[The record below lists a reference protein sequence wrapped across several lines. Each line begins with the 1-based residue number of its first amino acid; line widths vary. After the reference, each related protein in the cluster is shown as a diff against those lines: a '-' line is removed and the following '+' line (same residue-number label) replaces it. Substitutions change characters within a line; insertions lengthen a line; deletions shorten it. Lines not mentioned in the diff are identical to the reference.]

1 MEPQTSFTAEER
13 AVLLGRLQVPFAA
26 TDVQWRIGATC
37 RDKKKGRIVPYADK
51 RAYFDRL
58 NQVLTPAGWMDDYS
72 VNVCPF
78 PRRKRSR
85 DGTDVVIES
94 GKLTVLCKL
103 TFFGIGSHTGDG
115 EAWADDENGMTRAS
129 SQAFRRACAEFGLGR
144 YFYNFGELWVPLN
157 QYGEMIGVPKL
168 PAWALPPA
176 AAKQATAPAK
186 PNGAP
191 AGKPANAT
199 AAANGRATEQST
211 KPADPPNGPTKPPT
225 PPLPKNG
232 GPKPPQRS
240 WSNQPTQNR
249 APGAA
254 LPGRGSQQALPN
266 TQQPTAPAQGRSTPP
281 IVLPAEVADL
291 KLRAR
296 IAGYHRLLGPT
307 LYTNIVQG
315 TTAAVKSGQLS
326 RDLGGN
332 LFHFLDM
339 AAQFIDEVRGLAPEL
354 PEAGFSLLLDR
365 HGIPS
370 LAALSSLNTLKSLLE
385 DLRAAVANHKASSV
399 AAQGAAA

>member
-1 MEPQTSFTAEER
+1 MESQVSFTAEER
-13 AVLLGRLQVPFAA
+13 AVLLARLRVPFADD
-26 TDVQWRIGATC
+26 DVQWRIGATS

-78 PRRKRSR
+78 PRRKRGR

-157 QYGEMIGVPKL
+157 QYGEMIEVPKL

-176 AAKQATAPAK
+176 GAKQATAPAM

-191 AGKPANAT
+191 AGKPANATT

-211 KPADPPNGPTKPPT
+211 KPPT
-225 PPLPKNG
+225 PPPPKNG
-232 GPKPPQRS
+232 GPKPPQCAS
-240 WSNQPTQNR
+240 SNQPTQNR
-249 APGAA
+249 NTAAAP
-254 LPGRGSQQALPN
+254 PGRGYQQAPPN
-266 TQQPTAPAQGRSTPP
+266 TQRPAAPAQGTSAPP

-296 IAGYHRLLGPT
+296 IADYHPLLGPT

-315 TTAAVKSGQLS
+315 TTAAAKGGRLS

-332 LFHFLDM
+332 LLHFLDM
-339 AAQFIDEVRGLAPEL
+339 AAQFIDEVRGLAPKL
-354 PEAGFSLLLDR
+354 PEAGFRSLLDR
-365 HGIPS
+365 HGTPS
-370 LAALSSLNTLKSLLE
+370 LAAFSSLNTLKSFLE
-385 DLRAAVANHKASSV
+385 DLRAAVANHKESSV